1 MSEVTQSC
9 PALCD
14 PMDCSLQGSSVH
26 GIFQARTLQQLPSS
40 TPGNLPDPGI
50 ERNWS
55 LLSFLHWQADYHGAP
70 APASAGSPRAV
81 EGDRRPPRG
90 VGGGVREGEGRGS

>member
-1 MSEVTQSC
+1 MFAQSC
-9 PALCD
+9 PVLCD
-14 PMDCSLQGSSVH
+14 PMDCSLPGSSVH

-55 LLSFLHWQADYHGAP
+55 LLSFLHWQADYHGAIWE
-70 APASAGSPRAV
+70 AQYTMK
-81 EGDRRPPRG
+81 ELKTDKF
-90 VGGGVREGEGRGS
+90 